1 MREDRVRQAL
11 AAHVEGQGRPVLA
24 GHGADAGSEL
34 TEEEHAEL
42 ASLARLA
49 DILTERMRPLR
60 PAPAFVQSLGAELV
74 EAAGRKMKSRERR
87 HRVAVIGAAV
97 AGAAVSIASLVGGVV
112 MLIRWLRTRTAARQA
127 STA

>member
-1 MREDRVRQAL
+1 MREDRVREAL
-11 AAHVEGQGRPVLA
+11 AARVEGQGRAGLA
-24 GHGADAGSEL
+24 GHGAELGSEL
-34 TEEEHAEL
+34 TAEENAEL

-60 PAPAFVQSLGAELV
+60 PAPVFVRSLGAELV
-74 EAAGRKMKSRERR
+74 EAAGRKMKSRQQR
-87 HRVAVIGAAV
+87 HRVAVISAAM
-97 AGAAVSIASLVGGVV
+97 AGAAVSIASVVGGVV